1 MTAMRRARL
10 LLAALAL
17 LAHAA
22 CSHIE
27 DHKPAN
33 ANSPTPAANTNGATA
48 SATNAN
54 ANANANAGAATKSK
68 PGTGSLD
75 ITSVPTGAGITL
87 MPTSEDSDGEP
98 RAYGPT
104 PATIND
110 LAPGK
115 YTLNLHQNGYKE
127 FRREIEI
134 KAGDTV
140 RVNAAL
146 KK

>member
-1 MTAMRRARL
+1 MTATRRARL
-10 LLAALAL
+10 LLAAIVL
-17 LAHAA
+17 LAAVA
-22 CSHIE
+22 CSHME
-27 DHKPAN
+27 DHKLAN
-33 ANSPTPAANTNGATA
+33 GNASSAAPAANTNGPTA
-48 SATNAN
+48 SAANTNVTAN
-54 ANANANAGAATKSK
+54 ANAATKSK
-68 PGTGSLD
+68 PGTGSLE
-75 ITSVPTGAGITL
+75 ITSVPPGAGITL

-104 PATIND
+104 PATLND

-134 KAGDTV
+134 KAGDTL

>member
-10 LLAALAL
+10 LPAAIVLLAAV
-17 LAHAA
+17 A

-27 DHKPAN
+27 EHKLAN
-33 ANSPTPAANTNGATA
+33 GNASPTTPAANTNGPAAPAANTNAT
-48 SATNAN
+48 AN
-54 ANANANAGAATKSK
+54 ANTATKSK
-68 PGTGSLD
+68 AGTGSLD
-75 ITSVPTGAGITL
+75 ITSVPPGAGITL

-134 KAGDTV
+134 KAGDTL